1 MRIMKSAEDYLEA
14 MLVLQERSGVIRSI
28 DIAEELKVTK
38 PSVSNAT
45 KKLRESGYITMDKD
59 SLITL
64 TDKGMQIA
72 TRIYERH
79 KLLTRFLMGL
89 GVDEE
94 TARYDACNIEHD
106 VSDTTFSAIKRHAA
120 QMSLQT
126 GGDE

>member
-1 MRIMKSAEDYLEA
+1 MRIMKSAEDYLET
-14 MLVLQERSGVIRSI
+14 MLMMKERNGVIRSI
-28 DIAEELKVTK
+28 DIAGELSVTK

-79 KLLTRFLMGL
+79 KLLTLFLVRL
-89 GVDEE
+89 GVDEA
-94 TARYDACNIEHD
+94 TARRDACNIEHD
-106 VSDTTFSAIKRHAA
+106 VSDQTFSAIKRHAA
-120 QMSLQT
+120 RLCQET